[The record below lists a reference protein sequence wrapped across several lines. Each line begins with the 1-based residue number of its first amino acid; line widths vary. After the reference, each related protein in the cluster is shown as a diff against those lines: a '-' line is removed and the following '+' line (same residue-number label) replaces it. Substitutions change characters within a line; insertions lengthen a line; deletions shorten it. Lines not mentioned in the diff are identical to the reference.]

1 MPVVVVLLGIK
12 EEIEFLIYLQCQ
24 TISKPNVIMII
35 SGLLTFNNDPSIFYW
50 IFVAVSFNLTMLL

>member
-1 MPVVVVLLGIK
+1 M
-12 EEIEFLIYLQCQ
+12 
-24 TISKPNVIMII
+24 SKPNVIRII

>member
-24 TISKPNVIMII
+24 TMSKPNVIRII